1 MSFKSSL
8 KKVAIF
14 VGILFT
20 VVAIIAG
27 TYNIA
32 YSKAESKY
40 TVVEDEIRAN
50 IVKNFMQLCKDHSV
64 FSYEGKTFY
73 CSEMGTVKTSI
84 FE

>member
-8 KKVAIF
+8 KKVVIF
-14 VGILFT
+14 VGILFAIVT
-20 VVAIIAG
+20 IIAS
-27 TYNIA
+27 TYNVA
-32 YSKAESKY
+32 YSKAKAKY
-40 TVVEDEIRAN
+40 IVVEDEIRAN
-50 IVKNFMQLCKDHSV
+50 IVRNLMQLCKDHSV